1 MTRAWLSVVPVLL
14 LLAVCGGSGD
24 ADTITL
30 DTKRGKIEGKVGR
43 ILINDKNI

>member
-1 MTRAWLSVVPVLL
+1 MRVWLSVVPVLL
-14 LLAVCGGSGD
+14 LAVSGGSGD

-43 ILINDKNI
+43 ILINDKK